1 MSIWVWVYFTFTYLY
16 EWANVLT
23 AQIYK
28 VMSWLVLRE
37 RPGSSDLKL
46 YPSKLLHSRPDNFPM
61 QSDTPWPFWAP
72 LGEGICSLTFKI
84 RSVLFVDS
92 ADLCGEVP
100 NFWLR
105 CPGCPGLYCRDVD
118 CSRCCWTLSAGTF
131 WRGWKV
137 WEVNWIN
144 TIWTSG
150 LVWNKTISCRLVPDL
165 GWNCYLSYL
174 VCFVRSR
181 APQFV
186 RIQNFAL

>member
-1 MSIWVWVYFTFTYLY
+1 MLRYWVYFTFTYLY

-92 ADLCGEVP
+92 ADLCDEWWSP
-100 NFWLR
+100 TFWLR
-105 CPGCPGLYCRDVD
+105 GRFQQGHTGVP
-118 CSRCCWTLSAGTF
+118 SR
-131 WRGWKV
+131 
-137 WEVNWIN
+137 
-144 TIWTSG
+144 
-150 LVWNKTISCRLVPDL
+150 LVWNKTISCRLVPPP
-165 GWNCYLSYL
+165 WNAWTGGARHIQ
-174 VCFVRSR
+174 V
-181 APQFV
+181 APSL
-186 RIQNFAL
+186 ASPAPH